1 MLEPGGRDLEYFE
14 AINQDAAVRQIVLR
28 MAGLARG
35 GRLGGFIDA
44 VNSDVDLDEDTKA
57 DVRELAS
64 DETFLLAAE
73 NYLRATYYLH

>member
-1 MLEPGGRDLEYFE
+1 MLEPWGRDIESFE

-35 GRLGGFIDA
+35 GRLGGFIEA
-44 VNSDVDLDEDTKA
+44 VNSDVDLDEETKA

-73 NYLRATYYLH
+73 DYLRATRRYH